1 MILYLE
7 VAMEQYELTVEGMS
21 CTGCEENVTSAVAR
35 LDGVHRVEPDHET
48 GTAEITADA
57 GTEDAVRRAI
67 HEAGYDVPA

>member
-1 MILYLE
+1 
-7 VAMEQYELTVEGMS
+7 MS
-21 CTGCEENVTSAVAR
+21 CTGCEENVTNAVAR
-35 LDGVHRVEPDHET
+35 LDGVHRVDPDHET